1 MMLRAAIVD
10 DEPLAIEGLK
20 AQCARVEDVE
30 IVATA
35 ADGEAALRLLDAQRP
50 DFLFLDI
57 GMPGLTGIDVA
68 GRLPQMPDPPLVIFA
83 TAYGH
88 FATEAFDLGVTDYI
102 LKPIEADRLTRAIER
117 VRTAIARAG
126 VHTAASP
133 RVEELWVPDRGAM
146 LRLAFNSISHIE
158 AYGDYVRIHSATR
171 AYLLR
176 QTMSAIEKRLDPSR
190 FIRIHRSAIV
200 RKECIRGLK
209 HLGSGAWAAVAGDG
223 RLTRI
228 GRGYLSAVRQELG
241 ILVGE

>member
-1 MMLRAAIVD
+1 MIKMRRSGTFSPESNTIRVPEGSAAI
-10 DEPLAIEGLK
+10 
-20 AQCARVEDVE
+20 QCGCWSGSTR
-30 IVATA
+30 
-35 ADGEAALRLLDAQRP
+35 RH
-50 DFLFLDI
+50 
-57 GMPGLTGIDVA
+57 GLTGIDVA
-68 GRLPQMPDPPLVIFA
+68 GRLRRSDPPLVIFA

-88 FATEAFDLGVTDYI
+88 LATEAFDLGVTDYI

-117 VRTAIARAG
+117 VRTAIARTG
-126 VHTAASP
+126 VHTAASR

-146 LRLAFNSISHIE
+146 LRLAFNSISRIE

-190 FIRIHRSAIV
+190 FMRVHRSAIV

-209 HLGSGAWAAVAGDG
+209 HLGSGAWAAVASDG

-228 GRGYLSAVRQELG
+228 GRGYLPGVRRELG
-241 ILVGE
+241 IFVGE